1 MKSSKFKLASII
13 LAVVL
18 CLLVLS
24 APAGAVVQPNSDF
37 YVLDNENV
45 ISAETEKYIIDRN
58 LNLVSSCKGAQ
69 VCVVVTDSTNGQ
81 DIEKYA
87 TELFNAWG
95 IGSKTEDNGVLI
107 LFLTDDDNYWIM
119 PGIGLERVLTERV
132 LRQIIDD
139 DCEPSFARKDYDSAA
154 KATFIA
160 INQVVCNYYSQDPNG
175 SGDSDNFPNNNGNNY
190 YPDDRPDYNSGS
202 SCLSCGS
209 CLALSCAA
217 CGSCGSCSGGSF
229 MGIIIVIIIVF
240 VFFKII
246 ASIGRGGRRPPRP
259 PRGGGFGG
267 GFGGFGPR
275 PPRGGGFGG
284 LPLRQKHEKRHDERK
299 NSRPCRDSPEHSARD
314 GDEHSSPSLFS
325 MLRGRPGNHDGF
337 SRRNPFKRAMDSSA
351 AYVVQ

>member
-1 MKSSKFKLASII
+1 MKSSKLKLASMI

-45 ISAETEKYIIDRN
+45 LSAETEKYIIDRN
-58 LNLVSSCKGAQ
+58 LNLVSNCKGAQ

-81 DIEKYA
+81 DIEEYA

-190 YPDDRPDYNSGS
+190 YPDDYPDYNSGS

-229 MGIIIVIIIVF
+229 MGIIIVIIIQ
-240 VFFKII
+240 
-246 ASIGRGGRRPPRP
+246 G
-259 PRGGGFGG
+259 
-267 GFGGFGPR
+267 
-275 PPRGGGFGG
+275 
-284 LPLRQKHEKRHDERK
+284 
-299 NSRPCRDSPEHSARD
+299 
-314 GDEHSSPSLFS
+314 SLQ
-325 MLRGRPGNHDGF
+325 L
-337 SRRNPFKRAMDSSA
+337 
-351 AYVVQ
+351 